1 MRYLLPV
8 LGIVIVLIVAC
19 TTPVTS
25 LDKPKVSMTV
35 KDQGGTLELTWDA
48 VLNADGYKVYFD
60 GSSSADTALTTTKIA
75 ITTPKKTIK
84 VEAYSG
90 TEISDSTV
98 NVAATSTVTTL
109 DVNGI
114 SAGITNAA
122 FGFNVTTGIASAMD
136 AAVSQI
142 VDFVMEDRAP
152 DPMSFWS
159 PTSYVPELN
168 AKDNSAS
175 LAAGVTD
182 LNALKIC
189 AAPGNYNTKTEIST
203 NGVYSL
209 WIDVTGDGYSTDDH
223 FAKALVNSISG
234 SAVTLKVAYQKVAGL
249 RWIYT
254 E

>member
-8 LGIVIVLIVAC
+8 LGALLVLIVAC
-19 TTPVTS
+19 ETPVT
-25 LDKPKVSMTV
+25 LEKPKVDWNV
-35 KDQGGTLELTWDA
+35 KDQGGTLELVWD
-48 VLNADGYKVYFD
+48 VVPDADGYKVYYD
-60 GSSSADTALTTTKIA
+60 GSTSADTALTTTKIE
-75 ITTPKKTIK
+75 ITEPKKSIK
-84 VEAYSG
+84 IEAYNG
-90 TEISDSTV
+90 TEVADSTV
-98 NVAATSTVTTL
+98 NVAATATVTTL
-109 DVNGI
+109 SVNGV

-122 FGFNVTTGIASAMD
+122 YGFNTTTGIASAMD
-136 AAVSQI
+136 AAVSQN

-159 PTSYVPELN
+159 PTSYDPILN
-168 AKDNSAS
+168 AKDNAAS

-189 AAPGNYNTKTEIST
+189 NAPGNYNTKTQISQ
-203 NGVYSL
+203 NAVYCL

-223 FAKALVNSISG
+223 FGKALVNSING
-234 SAVTLKVAYQKVAGL
+234 TAVTLKVAYQKIAGL

>member
-8 LGIVIVLIVAC
+8 LGALLVLIIAC
-19 TTPVTS
+19 QPVVTI
-25 LDKPKVSMTV
+25 DKPKVTMTV

-48 VLNADGYKVYFD
+48 VDGATGYKIYYD

-75 ITTPKKTIK
+75 ITEPKKTIK
-84 VEAYSG
+84 VEAYNSSE
-90 TEISDSTV
+90 TNDSTL

-109 DVNGI
+109 SVNGI

-122 FGFNVTTGIASAMD
+122 FGFNVTTGIATAMD
-136 AAVSQI
+136 AAVSQS
-142 VDFVMEDRAP
+142 VDFVMEDRDP

-159 PTSYVPELN
+159 PTSYDPVLN
-168 AKDNSAS
+168 TKDNAAS

-182 LNALKIC
+182 PNALKVC
-189 AAPGNYNTKTEIST
+189 AAPGNYNTKTAISA

-234 SAVTLKVAYQKVAGL
+234 TAVSLKVAYQKVPGL